1 MEDLVKCEGG
11 DCLLR
16 FHCLR
21 FMKISPHKEE
31 MFFETIPCTEDNKD
45 CFHFW
50 NQNAEDLF
58 IGIERLISP
67 TN

>member
-21 FMKISPHKEE
+21 FMKISPNKEE
-31 MFFETIPCTEDNKD
+31 MFFETIPCKEDNKD
-45 CFHFW
+45 CFFFW

>member
-1 MEDLVKCEGG
+1 MEDLIKCDGG

-21 FMKISPHKEE
+21 FTKRSRYKEE
-31 MFFETIPCTEDNKD
+31 MYFEATPCNKDLKD
-45 CFHFW
+45 CFYFW

-58 IGIERLISP
+58 TGVEILINP